1 MNVKKI
7 FILVRVSFLFLSLTA
22 CDNSEESSKKHT
34 SNTKNKLPTVPKN
47 VFSSDKNNDLPKGYI
62 DRTLKTK
69 NYVSNSYKGS
79 K

>member
-1 MNVKKI
+1 MNIKNI
-7 FILVRVSFLFLSLTA
+7 FISVRISFLFLSLTA
-22 CDNSEESSKKHT
+22 CDNSGESSKKYT
-34 SNTKNKLPTVPKN
+34 LNIKSKLPTVPKN